1 MSTVSQVITRTQR
14 QLLSGVVEERNKLAS
29 SINSTATSCVLS
41 YDLGSVRQG
50 SVLEIG
56 SEQLYVWD
64 VVESSKT
71 LTVERAFNGTT
82 AAAHSSGAVC
92 TINPRFP
99 RNQVLEAINDELGD
113 LSSPVNGLFQVKNLD
128 LTYNSSNRQMNL
140 PGAIDII
147 DLIDVRYRYR
157 ADDYKQVSAYKLLRN
172 MPTKDFGST
181 YGLQIDSD
189 VSNGDIRITYKAP
202 FGRVVAEADDLQN
215 ISGFPLSAEDILV
228 IGSQIRLMAPREVK
242 RNFTESQGDTR
253 RSDEVPSGAVGNSI
267 TNLLRM
273 RRDRITAEAQRLA
286 RLYPTFLQRA

>member
-1 MSTVSQVITRTQR
+1 VI
-14 QLLSGVVEERNKLAS
+14 
-29 SINSTATSCVLS
+29 
-41 YDLGSVRQG
+41 
-50 SVLEIG
+50 EIG
-56 SEQLYVWD
+56 SEQVYVWD
-64 VVESSKT
+64 VIEVSKT
-71 LTVERAFNGTT
+71 LTIERGFNGTT
-82 AAAHSSGAVC
+82 AAAHTGGSVC

-99 RNQVLEAINDELGD
+99 RNQILEAVNDELAD

-140 PGAIDII
+140 PGALDII

-157 ADDYKQVSAYKLLRN
+157 ADDYKQVSSYKLLRN

-181 YGLQIDSD
+181 FGLQIDSD

-215 ISGFPLSAEDILV
+215 ISGFPVVAEDILV

-253 RSDEVPSGAVGNSI
+253 RSDEVPSGAVANSI

>member
-1 MSTVSQVITRTQR
+1 MSTTAQIITRTQR
-14 QLLSGVVEERNKLAS
+14 QLLSGVVEERNKLSAT
-29 SINSTATSCVLS
+29 ITATATSCVLT

-50 SVLEIG
+50 SVIEIG
-56 SEQLYVWD
+56 SEQVYVWD
-64 VVESSKT
+64 VIEVSKT
-71 LTVERAFNGTT
+71 LTIERGFNGTT
-82 AAAHSSGAVC
+82 AAAHTGGSVC

-99 RNQVLEAINDELGD
+99 RNQILEAVNDELAD

-128 LTYNSSNRQMNL
+128 LTYNSSSRQMNL
-140 PGAIDII
+140 PGALDII

-157 ADDYKQVSAYKLLRN
+157 ADDYKQVSSYKLLRN

-181 YGLQIDSD
+181 FGLQIDSD

-215 ISGFPLSAEDILV
+215 ISGFPVVAEDILV

-253 RSDEVPSGAVGNSI
+253 RSDEVPSGAVANSI

>member
-1 MSTVSQVITRTQR
+1 VSTTAQIITRTQR
-14 QLLSGVVEERNKLAS
+14 QLLSGVVEERNKLSAT
-29 SINSTATSCVLS
+29 ITATATSCVLT

-50 SVLEIG
+50 SVIEIG
-56 SEQLYVWD
+56 SEQVYVWD
-64 VVESSKT
+64 VIEVSKT
-71 LTVERAFNGTT
+71 LTIERGFNGTT
-82 AAAHSSGAVC
+82 AAAHTGGSVC

-99 RNQVLEAINDELGD
+99 RNQILEAVNDELAD

-128 LTYNSSNRQMNL
+128 LTYNSSSRQMNL
-140 PGAIDII
+140 PGALDII

-157 ADDYKQVSAYKLLRN
+157 ADDYKQVSSYKLLRN

-181 YGLQIDSD
+181 FGLQIDSD

-202 FGRVVAEADDLQN
+202 FGRVAAEADDLQN

-253 RSDEVPSGAVGNSI
+253 RSDEVPSGAVANSI

>member
-1 MSTVSQVITRTQR
+1 
-14 QLLSGVVEERNKLAS
+14 LLSGVVEERNKLAS

-41 YDLGSVRQG
+41 YDLGSVNQG
-50 SVLEIG
+50 SVIEVG
-56 SEQLYVWD
+56 AEQMYVWS
-64 VVESSKT
+64 VVESTKT
-71 LTVERAFNGTT
+71 LTVERGFNGTT
-82 AAAHSSGAVC
+82 AASHSSGAVC
-92 TINPRFP
+92 VINPRFP
-99 RNQVLEAINDELGD
+99 RNQVLEAINDELAD

-140 PGAIDII
+140 PAVVEII

-157 ADDYKQVSAYKLLRN
+157 ADDYKQVSSYKLLRN
-172 MPTKDFGST
+172 LPTKDFGSS

-189 VSNGDIRITYKAP
+189 VSNGDLRVTYKAP
-202 FGRVVAEADDLQN
+202 FSRVTAEADDIQN

>member
-1 MSTVSQVITRTQR
+1 MSTTAQIITRTQR
-14 QLLSGVVEERNKLAS
+14 QLLSGVVEERNKLSAT
-29 SINSTATSCVLS
+29 ITATATSCVLT

-50 SVLEIG
+50 SVIEIG
-56 SEQLYVWD
+56 SEQVYVWD
-64 VVESSKT
+64 VIEVSKT
-71 LTVERAFNGTT
+71 LTIERGFNGTT
-82 AAAHSSGAVC
+82 AAAHTGGSVC

-99 RNQVLEAINDELGD
+99 RNQILEAVNDELAD

-140 PGAIDII
+140 PGALDII

-157 ADDYKQVSAYKLLRN
+157 ADDYKQVSSYKLLRN

-181 YGLQIDSD
+181 FGLQIDSD

-202 FGRVVAEADDLQN
+202 FGRVLAEADDLQN
-215 ISGFPLSAEDILV
+215 ISGFPVVAEDILV

-253 RSDEVPSGAVGNSI
+253 RSDEVPSGAVANSI

>member
-14 QLLSGVVEERNKLAS
+14 QLLSGVVEERNKLSAT
-29 SINSTATSCVLS
+29 ITATATSCVLT

-50 SVLEIG
+50 SVLEID
-56 SEQLYVWD
+56 SEQVYVWD
-64 VVESSKT
+64 VIESSKT
-71 LTVERAFNGTT
+71 LTIERGFNGTT
-82 AAAHSSGAVC
+82 AAAHTGGSVC
-92 TINPRFP
+92 VINPRFP
-99 RNQVLEAINDELGD
+99 RNQILEAINDELAD

-140 PGAIDII
+140 PTVTDVI

-157 ADDYKQVSAYKLLRN
+157 ADDYKQVSQYKLLRN
-172 MPTKDFGST
+172 LPTKDFGSGI
-181 YGLQIDSD
+181 GLQIDSD
-189 VSNGDIRITYKAP
+189 VSNGDLRVTFKAP
-202 FGRVVAEADDLQN
+202 FGKVTAEADDLQN
-215 ISGFPLSAEDILV
+215 ISGFPLAAEDILV
-228 IGSQIRLMAPREVK
+228 IGAQIRLMAPREVK

-253 RSDEVPSGAVGNSI
+253 RSDEVPSGAVANSI

>member
-1 MSTVSQVITRTQR
+1 MSTTAQIITRTQR
-14 QLLSGVVEERNKLAS
+14 QLLSGVVEERNKLSAT
-29 SINSTATSCVLS
+29 ITATATSCVLT

-50 SVLEIG
+50 SVIEIG
-56 SEQLYVWD
+56 SEQVYVWD
-64 VVESSKT
+64 VIEVSKT
-71 LTVERAFNGTT
+71 LTIERGFNGTT
-82 AAAHSSGAVC
+82 AATHTGGSVC

-99 RNQVLEAINDELGD
+99 RNQILEAVNDELAD

-140 PGAIDII
+140 PGALDII

-157 ADDYKQVSAYKLLRN
+157 ADDYKQVSSYKLLRN

-181 YGLQIDSD
+181 FGLQIDSD

-215 ISGFPLSAEDILV
+215 ISGFPVVAEDILV
-228 IGSQIRLMAPREVK
+228 IGSQIRLMASREVK

-253 RSDEVPSGAVGNSI
+253 RSDEVPSGAVANSI

>member
-1 MSTVSQVITRTQR
+1 MSTTAQIITRTQR
-14 QLLSGVVEERNKLAS
+14 QLLSGVVEERNKLSAT
-29 SINSTATSCVLS
+29 ITATATSCVLT

-50 SVLEIG
+50 SVIEIG
-56 SEQLYVWD
+56 SEQVYVWD
-64 VVESSKT
+64 VIEVSKT
-71 LTVERAFNGTT
+71 LTIERGFNGTT
-82 AAAHSSGAVC
+82 AAAHTGGSVC

-99 RNQVLEAINDELGD
+99 RNQILEAVNDELAD

-140 PGAIDII
+140 PGALDII

-157 ADDYKQVSAYKLLRN
+157 ADDYKQVSSYKLLRN

-181 YGLQIDSD
+181 FGLQIDSD

-215 ISGFPLSAEDILV
+215 ISGFPVVAEDILV

-253 RSDEVPSGAVGNSI
+253 RSDEVPSGAVANSI

>member
-1 MSTVSQVITRTQR
+1 
-14 QLLSGVVEERNKLAS
+14 
-29 SINSTATSCVLS
+29 VLS
-41 YDLGSVRQG
+41 YDLGSVNQG
-50 SVLEIG
+50 SVIEVG
-56 SEQLYVWD
+56 AEQMYVWS
-64 VVESSKT
+64 VVESTKT
-71 LTVERAFNGTT
+71 LTVERGFNGTT
-82 AAAHSSGAVC
+82 AASHSSGAVC
-92 TINPRFP
+92 VINPRFP
-99 RNQVLEAINDELGD
+99 RNQVLEAINDELAD

-140 PGAIDII
+140 PAVVEII

-157 ADDYKQVSAYKLLRN
+157 ADDYKQVSSYKLLRN
-172 MPTKDFGST
+172 LPTKDFGSS

-189 VSNGDIRITYKAP
+189 VSNGDLRVTYKAP
-202 FGRVVAEADDLQN
+202 FSRVTAEADDIQN

>member
-1 MSTVSQVITRTQR
+1 MSTTAQIITRTQR
-14 QLLSGVVEERNKLAS
+14 QLLSGVVEERNKLSAT
-29 SINSTATSCVLS
+29 ITATATSCVLT

-50 SVLEIG
+50 SVIEIG
-56 SEQLYVWD
+56 SEQVYVWD
-64 VVESSKT
+64 VIEVSKT
-71 LTVERAFNGTT
+71 LTIERGFNGTT
-82 AAAHSSGAVC
+82 AAAHTGGSVC

-99 RNQVLEAINDELGD
+99 RNQILEAVNDELAD

-140 PGAIDII
+140 PGALDII

-157 ADDYKQVSAYKLLRN
+157 ADDYKQVSSYKLLRN

-181 YGLQIDSD
+181 FGLQIDSD

-202 FGRVVAEADDLQN
+202 FGRVVAEADDIQN
-215 ISGFPLSAEDILV
+215 ISGFPVVAEDILV

-253 RSDEVPSGAVGNSI
+253 RSDEVPSGAVANSI

>member
-29 SINSTATSCVLS
+29 SINATATACVLS

-140 PGAIDII
+140 SGAGDII

-157 ADDYKQVSAYKLLRN
+157 ADDYKQVTSYKLLRN

-202 FGRVVAEADDLQN
+202 FGRVTAEADDIQN
-215 ISGFPLSAEDILV
+215 ISGFPVSAEDILV

-273 RRDRITAEAQRLA
+273 RRDRITAEAQRLT

>member
-1 MSTVSQVITRTQR
+1 VSTTAQIITRTQR
-14 QLLSGVVEERNKLAS
+14 QLLSGVVEERNKLSAT
-29 SINSTATSCVLS
+29 ITATATSCVLT

-50 SVLEIG
+50 SVIEIG
-56 SEQLYVWD
+56 SEQVYVWD
-64 VVESSKT
+64 VIEVSKT
-71 LTVERAFNGTT
+71 LTIERGFNGTT
-82 AAAHSSGAVC
+82 AAAHTGGSVC

-99 RNQVLEAINDELGD
+99 RNQILEAVNDELAD

-140 PGAIDII
+140 PGALDII

-157 ADDYKQVSAYKLLRN
+157 ADDYKQVSSYKLLRN

-181 YGLQIDSD
+181 FGLQIDSD

-215 ISGFPLSAEDILV
+215 ISGFPVVAEDILV

-253 RSDEVPSGAVGNSI
+253 RSDEVPSGAVANSI

>member
-1 MSTVSQVITRTQR
+1 VSTTAQIITRTQR
-14 QLLSGVVEERNKLAS
+14 QLLSGVVEERNKLSAT
-29 SINSTATSCVLS
+29 ITATATSCVLT

-50 SVLEIG
+50 SVIEIG
-56 SEQLYVWD
+56 SEQVYVWD
-64 VVESSKT
+64 VIEVSKT
-71 LTVERAFNGTT
+71 LTIERGFNGTT
-82 AAAHSSGAVC
+82 AAAHTGGSVC

-99 RNQVLEAINDELGD
+99 RNQILEAVNDELAD

-140 PGAIDII
+140 PGALDII

-157 ADDYKQVSAYKLLRN
+157 ADDYKQVSSYKLLRN

-181 YGLQIDSD
+181 FGLQIDSD

-202 FGRVVAEADDLQN
+202 FGRVVAEADDIQN
-215 ISGFPLSAEDILV
+215 ISGFPVVAEDILV

-253 RSDEVPSGAVGNSI
+253 RSDEVPSGAVANSI

>member
-1 MSTVSQVITRTQR
+1 VSTTAQIITRTQR
-14 QLLSGVVEERNKLAS
+14 QLLSGVVEERNKLSAT
-29 SINSTATSCVLS
+29 ITATATSCVLT

-50 SVLEIG
+50 SVIEIG
-56 SEQLYVWD
+56 SEQVYVWD
-64 VVESSKT
+64 VIEVSKT
-71 LTVERAFNGTT
+71 LTIERGFNGTT
-82 AAAHSSGAVC
+82 AAAHTGGSVC

-99 RNQVLEAINDELGD
+99 RNQILEAVNDELAD

-140 PGAIDII
+140 PGALDII

-157 ADDYKQVSAYKLLRN
+157 ADDYKQVSSYKLLRN

-181 YGLQIDSD
+181 FGLQIDSD

-202 FGRVVAEADDLQN
+202 FGRVLAEADDLQN
-215 ISGFPLSAEDILV
+215 ISGFPVVAEDILV

-253 RSDEVPSGAVGNSI
+253 RSDEVPSGAVANSI

>member
-1 MSTVSQVITRTQR
+1 
-14 QLLSGVVEERNKLAS
+14 LLSGVVEERNKLSAT
-29 SINSTATSCVLS
+29 ITATATSCVLT

-50 SVLEIG
+50 SVIEIG
-56 SEQLYVWD
+56 SEQVYVWD
-64 VVESSKT
+64 VIEVSKT
-71 LTVERAFNGTT
+71 LTIERGFNGTT
-82 AAAHSSGAVC
+82 AAAHTGGSVC

-99 RNQVLEAINDELGD
+99 RNQILEAVNDELAD

-140 PGAIDII
+140 PGALDII

-157 ADDYKQVSAYKLLRN
+157 ADDYKQVSSYKLLRN

-181 YGLQIDSD
+181 FGLQIDSD

-202 FGRVVAEADDLQN
+202 FGRVVAEADDIQN
-215 ISGFPLSAEDILV
+215 ISGFPVVAEDILV

-253 RSDEVPSGAVGNSI
+253 RSDEVPSGAVANSI